1 MTILRKMFNFKI
13 AVALAVTFAML
24 AVFTGTAQARPL
36 MPGDPEVRI
45 IKFQIGSKQYTVQ
58 DGTGPVQT
66 VEMDV
71 APYTKQLGT
80 GLRVMLPARFVV
92 EAMGGRAEYNEKT
105 TEVMLCRAS
114 KGSTGNGGHTS
125 SQIRMTWCCR
135 VPINIHWVNG
145 RTTPCGWHKGFG
157 LVFWD
162 SLRP

>member
-58 DGTGPVQT
+58 DGTGPVKT

-71 APYTKQLGT
+71 APYTKKVGT

-105 TEVMLCRAS
+105 KEVMLCRAS
-114 KGSTGNGGHTS
+114 KGIDRGYRREYKTS
-125 SQIRMTWCCR
+125 LFPRQ
-135 VPINIHWVNG
+135 G
-145 RTTPCGWHKGFG
+145 RNDMVLSGSDATRYP
-157 LVFWD
+157 D
-162 SLRP
+162 